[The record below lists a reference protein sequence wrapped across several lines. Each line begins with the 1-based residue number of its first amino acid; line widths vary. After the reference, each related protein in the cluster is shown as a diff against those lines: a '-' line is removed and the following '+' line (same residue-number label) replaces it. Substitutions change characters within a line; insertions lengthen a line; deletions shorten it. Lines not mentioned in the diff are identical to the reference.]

1 MRVLATAAFSFSV
14 AVLTAVLMPETGW
27 YVYAAA
33 ALAVSAMAALLF
45 GRRRRWG
52 RRAALIGFSAAV
64 ALLYFTGYQQL
75 VQQPVL
81 DRCGQELPFTG
92 VVCDYGTESTY
103 GAKVTVQIDGSRFRK
118 AVLYGDESLL
128 SLRPGNVVT
137 GTAQWNDASQINE
150 NRLTSFTSRGVYALL
165 YQRGELSVSEGTADS
180 ARWWPAGMNRAFQEK
195 IRAIWADERVSAFV
209 TAELTGE
216 KYDISDEDYTVM
228 KGAGLA
234 HLFAVSGLHCAF
246 LVTLLALLLP
256 RYRRRLFCGVTIGVL
271 LFYMCM
277 VGMTPSVVRAVV
289 MQIFLLI
296 APLFKRDSDPLT
308 SLGAALLVILF
319 CNPFAAA
326 SVSLQLSFAATFG
339 IVILSGRLY
348 QLFYDWYQGDRKWLR
363 RALSFGCANLAVS
376 LSAMICTVPLTA
388 YYFNTLSLVSP
399 LASLLAV
406 PIAGY
411 SFVTAFIV
419 VLAGFVWLPLA
430 QALGWITFGLI
441 HAVLWLAY
449 GLTRWR
455 YHAVYFDNPYL
466 RIWLAGSY
474 LGFGLCTA
482 VKRWRKRKY
491 LFAAAVSVLTLLL
504 AVWGNTLLYRAG
516 DMNVTVMDVGQGESV
531 ALYANGEAMLV
542 DCGSSN
548 SFIDAGARVSNELE
562 AMGFHYLKAVVVTH
576 FHADHTNGLYTLLT
590 RLRVDTLY
598 LPDMEDEYGVRE
610 RLVEL
615 AEKNGIDVMW
625 VTRTTLAVVGDITVT
640 LYPPVGEGDMNEQ
653 GLSVLGSAN
662 DLDVLITGDMKGD
675 TERALIAKYPIPDIE
690 ILVVGHHG
698 SKYSSDETFLAAV
711 KPEIAVIS
719 VGDNSYGHP
728 TQETIRRLKAA
739 GAAVRRTDEEGSI
752 TIHGGEE
759 YGGE

>member
-14 AVLTAVLMPETGW
+14 AVLTAVLMPESGW

-256 RYRRRLFCGVTIGVL
+256 RHRRRLFCGVTIGVL

-308 SLGAALLVILF
+308 SLGAALLIHFL
-319 CNPFAAA
+319 C
-326 SVSLQLSFAATFG
+326 
-339 IVILSGRLY
+339 R
-348 QLFYDWYQGDRKWLR
+348 
-363 RALSFGCANLAVS
+363 
-376 LSAMICTVPLTA
+376 
-388 YYFNTLSLVSP
+388 
-399 LASLLAV
+399 
-406 PIAGY
+406 
-411 SFVTAFIV
+411 
-419 VLAGFVWLPLA
+419 
-430 QALGWITFGLI
+430 QALCF
-441 HAVLWLAY
+441 
-449 GLTRWR
+449 
-455 YHAVYFDNPYL
+455 PPL
-466 RIWLAGSY
+466 RHQSQLP
-474 LGFGLCTA
+474 
-482 VKRWRKRKY
+482 RQRD
-491 LFAAAVSVLTLLL
+491 LLHH
-504 AVWGNTLLYRAG
+504 
-516 DMNVTVMDVGQGESV
+516 S
-531 ALYANGEAMLV
+531 
-542 DCGSSN
+542 
-548 SFIDAGARVSNELE
+548 
-562 AMGFHYLKAVVVTH
+562 
-576 FHADHTNGLYTLLT
+576 
-590 RLRVDTLY
+590 
-598 LPDMEDEYGVRE
+598 LP
-610 RLVEL
+610 
-615 AEKNGIDVMW
+615 
-625 VTRTTLAVVGDITVT
+625 
-640 LYPPVGEGDMNEQ
+640 Q
-653 GLSVLGSAN
+653 
-662 DLDVLITGDMKGD
+662 
-675 TERALIAKYPIPDIE
+675 IP
-690 ILVVGHHG
+690 
-698 SKYSSDETFLAAV
+698 
-711 KPEIAVIS
+711 
-719 VGDNSYGHP
+719 
-728 TQETIRRLKAA
+728 
-739 GAAVRRTDEEGSI
+739 
-752 TIHGGEE
+752 
-759 YGGE
+759 

>member
-92 VVCDYGTESTY
+92 VICDYGTESTY

-180 ARWWPAGMNRAFQEK
+180 VRWWPAGMNRAFQEK

-256 RYRRRLFCGVTIGVL
+256 RHRRRLFCGVTIGVL

-308 SLGAALLVILF
+308 SLGAALLVILL

-348 QLFYDWYQGDRKWLR
+348 HLFYDWYQGDRKWLR

-411 SFVTAFIV
+411 SFVTAFIA
-419 VLAGFVWLPLA
+419 VLVGFVWLPLA
-430 QALGWITFGLI
+430 QTLGWITFGLI

-474 LGFGLCTA
+474 LGFGLCAT
-482 VKRWRKRKY
+482 VKRWPKRKY
-491 LFAAAVSVLTLLL
+491 LFAAAVSVLMLTL
-504 AVWGNTLLYRAG
+504 AIWGNTLLYRAG

-562 AMGFHYLKAVVVTH
+562 AMGFHRLKAVVVTH

-598 LPDMEDEYGVRE
+598 LPDIEDEYGVRE

-615 AEKNGIDVMW
+615 AGKYGIDVVW

-662 DLDVLITGDMKGD
+662 DLDVLITGDMRGD

-728 TQETIRRLKAA
+728 TPEAIQRLESV